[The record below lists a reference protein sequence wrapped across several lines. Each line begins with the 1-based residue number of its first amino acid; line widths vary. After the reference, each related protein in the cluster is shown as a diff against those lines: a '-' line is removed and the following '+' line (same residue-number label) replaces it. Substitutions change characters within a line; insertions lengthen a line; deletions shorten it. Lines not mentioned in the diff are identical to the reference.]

1 MSSFLAHGGTL
12 GAIVEGAAALAIVA
26 LAVGV
31 WLRER
36 KTRQADED
44 RR

>member
-1 MSSFLAHGGTL
+1 MTTVLAHGGVA
-12 GAIVEGAAALAIVA
+12 GAIVEISALLAIVA

-36 KTRQADED
+36 KTQERK
-44 RR
+44 